1 MAELNVAERGRLPTD
16 ASPLLTLPRYRLAS
30 ISFRTEAF
38 RTCLPCPMP
47 NDSQLLLTVPPRSGK
62 GKLRSSL
69 CYLRRPASTGLLVQF
84 HRQGSDLD
92 AALRTVS

>member
-1 MAELNVAERGRLPTD
+1 
-16 ASPLLTLPRYRLAS
+16 
-30 ISFRTEAF
+30 
-38 RTCLPCPMP
+38 MP